1 MKNNRCGS
9 KMCRS
14 GNFFVEKTVK
24 IVSKVAQGKIPE
36 NRE

>member
-14 GNFFVEKTVK
+14 GDFFVEKTAK
-24 IVSKVAQGKIPE
+24 IVSKVAQGKIME
-36 NRE
+36 NRL